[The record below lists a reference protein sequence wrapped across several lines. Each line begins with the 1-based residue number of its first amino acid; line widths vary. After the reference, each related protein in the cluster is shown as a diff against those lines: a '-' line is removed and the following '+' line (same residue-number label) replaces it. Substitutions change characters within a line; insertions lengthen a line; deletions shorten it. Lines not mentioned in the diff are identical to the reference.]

1 MILSSLTTYI
11 LECILVA
18 LGENGKF
25 GLRLLLSIITLDIL
39 TLFIYIFFTLKVYS
53 FLKKKKDSHVL
64 DKIQILTIVLRI

>member
-25 GLRLLLSIITLDIL
+25 GLRLLLSIITLDNL
-39 TLFIYIFFTLKVYS
+39 TLFIYIFLTLKVYS
-53 FLKKKKDSHVL
+53 FF
-64 DKIQILTIVLRI
+64 

>member
-25 GLRLLLSIITLDIL
+25 GLTLLLTIITLDIL
-39 TLFIYIFFTLKVYS
+39 TLFIYIY
-53 FLKKKKDSHVL
+53 
-64 DKIQILTIVLRI
+64 ILL